1 MFEAPSNREDRIM
14 PRKKKAPDSSQPPPS
29 DDSPQS
35 ESPDQAQSE
44 NGTAGEEQPEPKTI
58 PLSHTEKLSAV
69 CELFAQGLTVTGIRK
84 TMFAKFGEAG
94 RMNREE
100 PYKLVREA
108 GGLGY
113 IKFEPPPHAAF
124 STKISNHYFWL
135 KQVNVV
141 RTVSSMDVARETA
154 KVLLRLVQQRH
165 AADEEKTI
173 SVGFAAG
180 LSMRQVA
187 QNFADFLAYPQ
198 PSLPKTIVLHA
209 MLSGHDPGNPT
220 TDPNTFFTFFLHPP
234 TLHSDVKFVGFR
246 APTIVRQSHI
256 PIFTEIHDIQEA
268 YNKAK
273 DIDIIVTSGADWE
286 DDHSS
291 LRICMERSDSTMQT
305 LRDEGVVGDMLWR
318 PLSATAPITTAT
330 ELRALTLVE
339 LSDLPGF
346 IKNGKDVLLMMGPC
360 GMCHQHK
367 GAALGTIL
375 SQTQHLVTH
384 LVADSRTA
392 GYHVAQLDE
401 RRSG

>member
-1 MFEAPSNREDRIM
+1 MS
-14 PRKKKAPDSSQPPPS
+14 RKPKKPASSKPQPS
-29 DDSPQS
+29 DDSPKP
-35 ESPDQAQSE
+35 EETDQATSE
-44 NGTAGEEQPEPKTI
+44 NGTSEEAKPEKKSI

-69 CELFAQGLTVTGIRK
+69 CELFAQGLTVTAIREA
-84 TMFAKFGEAG
+84 MFAKYGEAG

-113 IKFEPPPHAAF
+113 IRFEPPPHAAF
-124 STKISNHYFWL
+124 STKISNHYYWL

-154 KVLLRLVQQRH
+154 RVLLRLVQQRH
-165 AADEEKTI
+165 AADEDKVI

-187 QNFADFLAYPQ
+187 QCFAEMLSYPQ

-234 TLHSDVKFVGFR
+234 TLHSDVRFVGFR

-256 PIFTEIHDIQEA
+256 PIFTEIHDIKEA

-339 LSDLPGF
+339 LNDLPEF

-360 GMCHQHK
+360 GMCHRHK
-367 GAALGTIL
+367 GSALGTIL

-392 GYHVAQLDE
+392 GYHSAQLDGI
-401 RRSG
+401 RTGRA